1 MVKHNI
7 IGETMV
13 KVVLKVRKK
22 GVIIL
27 PKSLRKAADI
37 DEGEVVAEVKDG
49 EIVIRSLKP
58 KVVDI
63 DPTVIEELLGEA
75 IKVEEEKFK
84 RTLRQV
90 CS

>member
-1 MVKHNI
+1 
-7 IGETMV
+7 MV

-37 DEGEVVAEVKDG
+37 DEGEVVAE
-49 EIVIRSLKP
+49 VIRSLKP